1 MTKAEAMDK
10 LMDAYEKGI
19 GSSEIIRIVHQVFH
33 IDLESV
39 PDLPTAPRA
48 AIDAYLEQVEG
59 QPSGAD
65 IRQLLNRT
73 FRINLDALS
82 ALEGSRISLFSK
94 NQWMVRHERDLFVVH
109 TGTGDVDVR
118 ISPTNYYVE
127 QTGSGEWPGDLS
139 DDLIALG
146 FRYEE
151 NTGSYYYSN
160 PAGEPVPDAFKGQ
173 TMSAIR
179 KAVASLSHL

>member
-39 PDLPTAPRA
+39 PDLPTPPRA

-118 ISPTNYYVE
+118 ISPTNCYVE